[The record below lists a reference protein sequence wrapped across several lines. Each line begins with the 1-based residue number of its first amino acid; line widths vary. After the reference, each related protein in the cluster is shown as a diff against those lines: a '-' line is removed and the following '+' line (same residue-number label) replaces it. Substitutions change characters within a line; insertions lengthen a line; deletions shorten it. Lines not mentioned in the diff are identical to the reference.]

1 MIFNESELGKAVEYI
16 SSIFKKGKEVKVT
29 QYRATRTL
37 SQNRLLWLWLAC
49 IEKETGND
57 SNAMKKYYQE
67 KFLPTNIVTIR
78 SLTGKELKKIEMPVG
93 TSDLDTLQFTE
104 FLDKIKQDAE
114 EEFTTNRE
122 KPFLLPNPEDL
133 RFKKFAEY
141 YSRYLNVA

>member
-78 SLTGKELKKIEMPVG
+78 GLTGKELKKMEMPVG
-93 TSDLDTLQFTE
+93 TSDLDTLQFKE